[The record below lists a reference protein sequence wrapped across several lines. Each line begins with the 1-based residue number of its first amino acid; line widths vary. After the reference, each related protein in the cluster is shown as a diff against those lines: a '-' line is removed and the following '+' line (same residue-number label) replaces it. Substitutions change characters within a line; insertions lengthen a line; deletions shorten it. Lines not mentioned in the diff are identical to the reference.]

1 MTMMVFD
8 ITDKPALHIS
18 YDNTLADVQLD
29 LRPLII
35 VNIFSNAS
43 VTCVIKKPFP
53 KIVFNS

>member
-1 MTMMVFD
+1 MMVFD

-18 YDNTLADVQLD
+18 YDITLADVQLD

-35 VNIFSNAS
+35 VHIFSSNAL
-43 VTCVIKKPFP
+43 VTGVTKIPFP